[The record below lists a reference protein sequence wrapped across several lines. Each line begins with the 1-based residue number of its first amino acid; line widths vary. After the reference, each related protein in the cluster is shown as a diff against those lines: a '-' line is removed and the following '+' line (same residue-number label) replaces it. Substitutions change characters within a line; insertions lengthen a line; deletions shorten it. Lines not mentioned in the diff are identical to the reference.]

1 VGAPTRLIDLA
12 AVEASLRALQR
23 EFASINPR
31 LRDRRDEL
39 GDDVVGNMLTGYA
52 FVDWIVCRDIDVFA
66 MGNLRTLLEL
76 NRLVLCGAD
85 EGARQRAAEHLK
97 ATEEHF
103 YGEWGAGIRD
113 VVDWYNAH
121 RGSGVWKRAGGVFIR
136 MLSEPQLFIEG
147 NHRTGAL
154 LMSYVLLREG
164 KPPFVLTPQIAQ
176 AFFDLATLVK
186 KMRKRGLVMQFRM
199 PRLKARFAALLKQN
213 ADKQYLLRMPVIQ
226 PG

>member
-1 VGAPTRLIDLA
+1 
-12 AVEASLRALQR
+12 
-23 EFASINPR
+23 
-31 LRDRRDEL
+31 L
-39 GDDVVGNMLTGYA
+39 GDDVVGNMLAGYA
-52 FVDWIVCRDIDVFA
+52 FVDWIVARGIDVFA

-85 EGARQRAAEHLK
+85 EAARQNAAEHLR

-113 VVDWYNAH
+113 VVEWHDRH

-136 MLSEPQLFIEG
+136 VLSEPQLFIEG

-154 LMSYVLLREG
+154 LMSYILLREG
-164 KPPFVLTPQIAQ
+164 KPPFVLTPACAQ
-176 AFFDLATLVK
+176 AFFDPATLIK

-199 PRLKARFAALLKQN
+199 PGLKTRFAAFLKQN
-213 ADKQYLLRMPVIQ
+213 ADKQYLRRIPVTERR
-226 PG
+226 